1 MQWKSQVLVLCEVE
15 LVIKFD
21 NYGVSDMISK
31 DYVITADGTTSICLF
46 AAMNRYAFNV
56 SNNIIKGGQAII
68 LLWQNENVMDGR
80 EVWIS
85 IKDFYEK
92 KSNHAVVNSQC
103 HY

>member
-1 MQWKSQVLVLCEVE
+1 ME

-21 NYGVSDMISK
+21 NYGVTDMLSK
-31 DYVITADGTTSICLF
+31 DYVNPVDGTTSIFLF

-68 LLWQNENVMDGR
+68 LLRQNENVMDGR

-92 KSNHAVVNSQC
+92 KANRAVVNSQC
-103 HY
+103 HN